1 MRVGQDERVSLIP
14 ERTAGDDGAPD
25 ASFSSST
32 RARACLN
39 THRNLLRWACVAVVV
54 ALGAVCGVEFKLERD
69 REIACH
75 TRTDRGMG
83 GPGVVR
89 LEIGRAHV

>member
-39 THRNLLRWACVAVVV
+39 THRGKLTWA
-54 ALGAVCGVEFKLERD
+54 
-69 REIACH
+69 
-75 TRTDRGMG
+75 
-83 GPGVVR
+83 
-89 LEIGRAHV
+89 